1 MAIKLLLRFVIGG
14 VFVTV
19 FSLSGDVVR
28 PKSFAGIF
36 AAAPS
41 VALAT
46 LALTIA
52 TDGRVLAARE
62 GRSMIGGTIAFM
74 AYAYCAKLLMMRCQK
89 SALRATTA
97 LISIWLVCAAA
108 LWAVWLR

>member
-1 MAIKLLLRFVIGG
+1 MWELAIRFVIGG
-14 VFVTV
+14 IFVSL
-19 FSLSGDVVR
+19 FALSGDVVR

-46 LALTIA
+46 LALTISK
-52 TDGRVLAARE
+52 DGPVFAALE
-62 GRSMIGGTIAFM
+62 GRSMIAGAIAFM
-74 AYAYCAKLLMMRCQK
+74 AYAYCAKLLMMNCQK
-89 SALRATTA
+89 SALSASTMLIAVWFGTA
-97 LISIWLVCAAA
+97 AV

>member
-1 MAIKLLLRFVIGG
+1 MATDLILRFVIGG
-14 VFVTV
+14 IFVSL
-19 FSLSGDVVR
+19 FSLSGDIVR

-46 LALTIA
+46 LALTISG
-52 TDGRVLAARE
+52 DGRVFAARE
-62 GRSMIGGTIAFM
+62 GRSMIAGAIAFV
-74 AYAYCAKLLMMRCQK
+74 AYAYCAKVLMMDCGK
-89 SALRATTA
+89 SALRATAA
-97 LISIWLVCAAA
+97 LLSVWLVCAAA

>member
-1 MAIKLLLRFVIGG
+1 M
-14 VFVTV
+14 

-62 GRSMIGGTIAFM
+62 GRSMIGGAIAFM